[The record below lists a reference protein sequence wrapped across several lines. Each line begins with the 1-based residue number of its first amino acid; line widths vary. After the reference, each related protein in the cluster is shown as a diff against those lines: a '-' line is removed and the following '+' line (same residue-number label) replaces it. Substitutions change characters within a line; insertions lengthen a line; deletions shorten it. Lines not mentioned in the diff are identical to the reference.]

1 MATVYDNNNNIL
13 QNILETLKNI
23 ERQTR
28 ITVEQSLIRAQRE
41 TELQIK
47 LQQAVSQLQKTFE
60 ERQKLEESVFKD
72 NFIEK
77 ITRKISTKIADI
89 FLRKF
94 PNARDLQTEIIR
106 VLRSSTELGRRY
118 EAQTRN
124 WLEQF
129 FKLNRSQLNK
139 MLNEFIEEL
148 DDVFAVTDRT
158 RFKGKDFY
166 QATITY
172 LDSISR
178 NVARI
183 TAIQSA
189 MYRYFLPFRGCGC
202 AGFVAQQSED
212 QSTKREQRKSTI
224 NILSKVNLESEDQ
237 STKREQRKSTINILS
252 KVNLGIGLTE
262 QDIIRRLNV
271 ERVIEKYLMEEL
283 NIAGQSRLFRLAR
296 FKFLTP
302 ILSFFINDRFAQ
314 LLEKDYLS
322 TRQIAINTLIEELN
336 KRGFNLTDANFYPR
350 FQSML
355 QMLLINPGLIVDMEG
370 KIKKPELNKLIEVF
384 TSKPQTE
391 IETVVKAL
399 REGTNFDL
407 VKDWLTSISYRFGSA
422 INLKNTINELEKI
435 LGEFQP
441 VDFGLLDTFEK
452 ELLQYRFEQLG
463 HRAKIVPYLQ
473 QLIGMVRAGAI
484 PPNIASTV
492 YGRILFMLTIGD
504 YESVIDYVSDVLAQ
518 SHKLSRIAEQQ
529 QKLLTGGSIGE
540 IIELAAP
547 GGLLADVFGYKDY
560 YQLLRDIA
568 TRAVA
573 GNRFRYIIANISY
586 GLGQSLKVL
595 TGLWLASTVVTI
607 LAPVASLIPFV
618 GPILGKA
625 IYAFAALGGVSA
637 LRKLTSKNILEIIT
651 SFFAPYTKIAKGLD
665 KLITGG
671 RITEYLTGRF
681 TDVYKRFIETVNKG
695 FIEPL
700 GLRNA
705 IEKIANFRNRFAK
718 TLLETAATI
727 DDFFGGRFKVGTGLL
742 RGISSLI
749 NATFG
754 HFIRA
759 LTGKG
764 KIARANNAIQTNLV
778 GNENLEFEQVEIATQ
793 QTDVSSKVDIDL
805 SNILNNI
812 NAILSTLHEVNSK
825 VGIDLSNILN
835 SINTI
840 LSTLHDVSS
849 KIGTDLSNILNN
861 INTILSTLYEVNSKV
876 GVDLSNILNNINT
889 ILSNLYEELELKL
902 NQIMLNGERMYHLF
916 TDQQVDRNSYYM
928 LLRSIRDT
936 LENVYGSNSNDYI
949 PKILHQI
956 QECVCNRSKQNQ
968 PGNLG
973 QSFYG
978 FNSPMFLS
986 SFLLPILGNILG
998 DLSNSDL
1005 FTFGVGATA
1014 GVLAARKLG
1023 LLGKIIRGIRSI
1035 GRKLGIGKIM
1045 DFGLKGIKGG
1055 IKWLPRMIGRFSPL
1069 ALLGMGI
1076 SWGAD
1081 KLADLVGGDSL
1092 AGKLLK
1098 TLGSV
1103 AEWASLGAGI
1113 GGAVGSIIPGLGT
1126 GVGAIGGGILGG
1138 LYGLYKGVR
1147 DQFFKDENTTNIQTP
1162 QVTFKDE
1169 NTTNIQ
1175 TPQVTSVDLNTQILN
1190 TIATNTSTMVSL
1202 LQNISNSLDSLN
1214 ATLSSAFNVNQ
1225 NVNNNLLST
1234 WFGLI
1239 NPNFSM
1245 SPNYSYFNLR

>member
-1 MATVYDNNNNIL
+1 MATVYDDNNNIL

-47 LQQAVSQLQKTFE
+47 LQQAVSQLQKTIE

-77 ITRKISTKIADI
+77 IATSISTKIANI

-94 PNARDLQTEIIR
+94 PNVRDLQTEIIR
-106 VLRSSTELGRRY
+106 VLRSSTELGRRF

-129 FKLNRSQLNK
+129 FKLNRSQLNE

-148 DDVFAVTDRT
+148 DDIFAVTDRT

-189 MYRYFLPFRGCGC
+189 LYRYFLPFRGYGY

-212 QSTKREQRKSTI
+212 QYTEGK
-224 NILSKVNLESEDQ
+224 
-237 STKREQRKSTINILS
+237 QRKSTINILS

-271 ERVIEKYLMEEL
+271 ERIVEKYLMEEL
-283 NIAGQSRLFRLAR
+283 NVAGQSRLFRLAR

-322 TRQIAINTLIEELN
+322 TRQIAINVLIEELN
-336 KRGFNLTDANFYPR
+336 KRGFNLTDAKFYPR

-355 QMLLINPGLIVDMEG
+355 LMLLINPGLIVDTEG

-384 TSKPQTE
+384 TSESQTK
-391 IETVVKAL
+391 IENIVKAL
-399 REGTNFDL
+399 REGTDFDL
-407 VKDWLTSISYRFGSA
+407 VKDWLTSMSYRFGSA
-422 INLKNTINELEKI
+422 IKLKDTINELEKT
-435 LGEFQP
+435 LGKFEP
-441 VDFGLLDTFEK
+441 IDFGRLDNLEK
-452 ELLQYRFEQLG
+452 ELIQYRFKQLG
-463 HRAKIVPYLQ
+463 HKAKIVPYLQ
-473 QLIGMVRAGAI
+473 QLIGMVRTGAI

-492 YGRILFMLTIGD
+492 YSRILVMLAMGD

-518 SHKLSRIAEQQ
+518 SHKISRIAEQQ
-529 QKLLTGGSIGE
+529 QKLLTQGSIGE
-540 IIELAAP
+540 IIKLAAP

-560 YQLLRDIA
+560 YQLLRDIS
-568 TRAVA
+568 TRAIA
-573 GNRFRYIIANISY
+573 GSRFRYIIANISY
-586 GLGQSLKVL
+586 GLGQSLKLL
-595 TGLWLASTVVTI
+595 TGLWLAYNVATI
-607 LAPVASLIPFV
+607 FAPFVSLIPAV
-618 GPILGKA
+618 GPIFGKA
-625 IYAFAALGGVSA
+625 IYALAGLGTLSA
-637 LRKLTSKNILEIIT
+637 LRKLPDKNILQVIT
-651 SFFAPYTKIAKGLD
+651 SFFAPPIKIAGVLD
-665 KLITGG
+665 KLTGG
-671 RITEYLTGRF
+671 RITKYLTGRF
-681 TDVYKRFIETVNKG
+681 TDVHQRFIETVNKR

-700 GLRNA
+700 RLRNA
-705 IEKIANFRNRFAK
+705 IEMMVNFRNSFAK
-718 TLLETAATI
+718 TLLETTAAI
-727 DDFFGGRFKVGTGLL
+727 DNFFGSKVGTGLL
-742 RGISSLI
+742 RGISSLV

-754 HFIRA
+754 QFIRA
-759 LTGKG
+759 LTGKR
-764 KIARANNAIQTNLV
+764 KITRTGNVIQTNLV

-793 QTDVSSKVDIDL
+793 QTDV
-805 SNILNNI
+805 
-812 NAILSTLHEVNSK
+812 NSR
-825 VGIDLSNILN
+825 VY
-835 SINTI
+835 T
-840 LSTLHDVSS
+840 DV
-849 KIGTDLSNILNN
+849 SNILNN
-861 INTILSTLYEVNSKV
+861 INTILSTLYEEFES
-876 GVDLSNILNNINT
+876 
-889 ILSNLYEELELKL
+889 KL

-928 LLRSIRDT
+928 LLRTIRDT

-949 PKILHQI
+949 PKILHRI
-956 QECVCNRSKQNQ
+956 QECVCDRSKQNQ
-968 PGNLG
+968 PGNLRQSFLG

-978 FNSPMFLS
+978 FNTPMFLS
-986 SFLLPILGNILG
+986 SFLLPILGSTLG
-998 DLSNSDL
+998 ALSNTDWGNL
-1005 FTFGVGATA
+1005 FTFGAGATA

-1023 LLGKIIRGIRSI
+1023 LLGKIIGGIRSI
-1035 GRKLGIGKIM
+1035 GSILGIGKIM

-1055 IKWLPRMIGRFSPL
+1055 IKWLPKMIGRFSPF
-1069 ALLGMGI
+1069 ALLGTGI
-1076 SWGAD
+1076 SWGAN

-1092 AGKLLK
+1092 AGKLLN

-1103 AEWASLGAGI
+1103 AEWASLGAVT
-1113 GGAVGSIIPGLGT
+1113 GGAAGSIVPGLGT
-1126 GVGAIGGGILGG
+1126 GAGSIIGGVLGG

-1147 DQFFKDENTTNIQTP
+1147 EQFFS
-1162 QVTFKDE
+1162 DE

-1190 TIATNTSTMVSL
+1190 TIAANTSTMVSL
-1202 LQNISNSLDSLN
+1202 LQNISNSLNNLN
-1214 ATLSSAFNVNQ
+1214 VTLSSAFNVNQ

-1239 NPNFSM
+1239 NPNFGM

>member
-1 MATVYDNNNNIL
+1 MATVYDDNNNIL

-41 TELQIK
+41 TELQTK

-72 NFIEK
+72 QFIEK
-77 ITRKISTKIADI
+77 IITKISTKIADV

-94 PNARDLQTEIIR
+94 PNARDLQTEITR

-139 MLNEFIEEL
+139 VLNEFIEEL

-189 MYRYFLPFRGCGC
+189 MYRYFLPSRGGV
-202 AGFVAQQSED
+202 GFVAQQSED
-212 QSTKREQRKSTI
+212 QYT
-224 NILSKVNLESEDQ
+224 ESEQ
-237 STKREQRKSTINILS
+237 PIKQRRPKSTINILS

-271 ERVIEKYLMEEL
+271 ERTVEKYLMEEL

-302 ILSFFINDRFAQ
+302 ILSFFINDRFAE

-322 TRQIAINTLIEELN
+322 TRQIAINILIEELN
-336 KRGFNLTDANFYPR
+336 KRGFNLADAKFYPR
-350 FQSML
+350 FQSMV

-384 TSKPQTE
+384 TSEPQTE

-407 VKDWLTSISYRFGSA
+407 VKDWLTSMSYRFGSA
-422 INLKNTINELEKI
+422 IKLKDTIDELEKI
-435 LGEFQP
+435 FGKFQP
-441 VDFGLLDTFEK
+441 IDFGRLDKLEK

-463 HRAKIVPYLQ
+463 HRAKILPYLQ
-473 QLIGMVRAGAI
+473 QLIGMFRTGAI
-484 PPNIASTV
+484 PPSIALTV
-492 YGRILFMLTIGD
+492 YDRILFMLRTGD
-504 YESVIDYVSDVLAQ
+504 YGSVIDYVSDVLAQ
-518 SHKLSRIAEQQ
+518 SHKISRIAEQQ
-529 QKLLTGGSIGE
+529 QKLLTVGSIDE
-540 IIELAAP
+540 IIKLAAP
-547 GGLLADVFGYKDY
+547 GGLLADAFGYKDY
-560 YQLLRDIA
+560 YQLFRDIS
-568 TRAVA
+568 TRAIA
-573 GNRFRYIIANISY
+573 GNRSRYIIANISY

-595 TGLWLASTVVTI
+595 TGLWLAYNVATI
-607 LAPVASLIPFV
+607 FAPYAPLIPIV
-618 GPILGKA
+618 GPIFGNA
-625 IYAFAALGGVSA
+625 ISYAFAGLGVASA
-637 LRKLTSKNILEIIT
+637 LRKLTGKNILQIIT
-651 SFFAPYTKIAKGLD
+651 SFFAPYTKIAGGLD
-665 KLITGG
+665 KILTGG
-671 RITEYLTGRF
+671 RITKYLTGRF
-681 TDVYKRFIETVNKG
+681 TDVYKRFMETVNEG

-718 TLLETAATI
+718 TLLETAAAI

-742 RGISSLI
+742 RGISSLVD
-749 NATFG
+749 ATFG

-759 LTGKG
+759 LAGKG
-764 KIARANNAIQTNLV
+764 KITRTGNVIQTNLV
-778 GNENLEFEQVEIATQ
+778 GNENSEFERVEIATQ
-793 QTDVSSKVDIDL
+793 QTDAFSKINFKVDIDS
-805 SNILNNI
+805 SNI
-812 NAILSTLHEVNSK
+812 V
-825 VGIDLSNILN
+825 
-835 SINTI
+835 
-840 LSTLHDVSS
+840 
-849 KIGTDLSNILNN
+849 NN
-861 INTILSTLYEVNSKV
+861 INTILSTLYE
-876 GVDLSNILNNINT
+876 
-889 ILSNLYEELELKL
+889 EFEAKL

-916 TDQQVDRNSYYM
+916 TDEQVDRNSYYM

-936 LENVYGSNSNDYI
+936 LENVYGSNSSEYI
-949 PKILHQI
+949 PRILRQI
-956 QECVCNRSKQNQ
+956 QECTCNRSRQNQ

-978 FNSPMFLS
+978 FNSPMLLG

-998 DLSNSDL
+998 GLASTDWGSLL
-1005 FTFGVGATA
+1005 TIGAGATA

-1023 LLGKIIRGIRSI
+1023 LLGKIIGGIRS
-1035 GRKLGIGKIM
+1035 KLGIG
-1045 DFGLKGIKGG
+1045 IKNGAS
-1055 IKWLPRMIGRFSPL
+1055 WLPKTIGRFSPF

-1076 SWGAD
+1076 SWGTNE
-1081 KLADLVGGDSL
+1081 LADLVGGDSL
-1092 AGKLLK
+1092 ASRLLK

-1103 AEWASLGAGI
+1103 AEWASVGAVA
-1113 GGAVGSIIPGLGT
+1113 GGAAGSIIPGLGT
-1126 GVGAIGGGILGG
+1126 GIGSIGGGVLGG

-1147 DQFFKDENTTNIQTP
+1147 EQFFN
-1162 QVTFKDE
+1162 DE

-1202 LQNISNSLDSLN
+1202 LQNISNSLNSLN
-1214 ATLSSAFNVNQ
+1214 ATLSHTFNVNQ
-1225 NVNNNLLST
+1225 NANNNLFPT
-1234 WFGLI
+1234 WFGLV
-1239 NPNFSM
+1239 NPNFSIF
-1245 SPNYSYFNLR
+1245 PNYSYFNLR

>member
-1 MATVYDNNNNIL
+1 MATVYDDNSNIL

-41 TELQIK
+41 TELQTK

-60 ERQKLEESVFKD
+60 ERQKLEESIFKD
-72 NFIEK
+72 YFIEK
-77 ITRKISTKIADI
+77 IITKISTKIADV

-106 VLRSSTELGRRY
+106 ALRSSTELGRRY

-139 MLNEFIEEL
+139 VLNEFIEEL

-189 MYRYFLPFRGCGC
+189 MYRYFLPFRGGV
-202 AGFVAQQSED
+202 GFAAQQSE
-212 QSTKREQRKSTI
+212 QS
-224 NILSKVNLESEDQ
+224 
-237 STKREQRKSTINILS
+237 INILS

-262 QDIIRRLNV
+262 QDVIRRLNV
-271 ERVIEKYLMEEL
+271 ERAVEKYLMEEL

-336 KRGFNLTDANFYPR
+336 KRGFNLTDAKFYPR
-350 FQSML
+350 FQSMV

-384 TSKPQTE
+384 TSEPQTE
-391 IETVVKAL
+391 IETIVKAL

-407 VKDWLTSISYRFGSA
+407 IKDWLTSMSYRFGSA
-422 INLKNTINELEKI
+422 IKLKDTIAELEKI
-435 LGEFQP
+435 FGKFQP
-441 VDFGLLDTFEK
+441 IDFGRLDKLEK

-463 HRAKIVPYLQ
+463 HRAKILPYLH
-473 QLIGMVRAGAI
+473 QLVGLVRTGAI
-484 PPNIASTV
+484 PPNIALTI
-492 YGRILFMLTIGD
+492 YDRILFMLRTGD
-504 YESVIDYVSDVLAQ
+504 YGSVIDYVSDVLAQ
-518 SHKLSRIAEQQ
+518 SHKISRIAEQQ
-529 QKLLTGGSIGE
+529 QKLLTGGSIDE
-540 IIELAAP
+540 IIKLAAP

-560 YQLLRDIA
+560 YQLFRDIS

-595 TGLWLASTVVTI
+595 TGLWLAYNVATI
-607 LAPVASLIPFV
+607 FAPYAPLIPIV
-618 GPILGKA
+618 GPIFGKA
-625 IYAFAALGGVSA
+625 IAYAFAGLGVASV
-637 LRKLTSKNILEIIT
+637 LRKLTGKNILQIIT
-651 SFFAPYTKIAKGLD
+651 SFFAPYTKIAGGLD
-665 KLITGG
+665 KILTGG
-671 RITEYLTGRF
+671 RITKYLTGRF
-681 TDVYKRFIETVNKG
+681 TDVYKRFIETVNEG

-718 TLLETAATI
+718 TLLETAAAI

-742 RGISSLI
+742 RGISSLVD
-749 NATFG
+749 ATFG
-754 HFIRA
+754 YFIRA

-764 KIARANNAIQTNLV
+764 KITRTGNAIQTNLV
-778 GNENLEFEQVEIATQ
+778 GNENSEFERVEIETQ
-793 QTDVSSKVDIDL
+793 QTDAFSK
-805 SNILNNI
+805 I
-812 NAILSTLHEVNSK
+812 NFK
-825 VGIDLSNILN
+825 VGI
-835 SINTI
+835 
-840 LSTLHDVSS
+840 
-849 KIGTDLSNILNN
+849 DLSNILNN
-861 INTILSTLYEVNSKV
+861 INTILSTLYEEFES
-876 GVDLSNILNNINT
+876 
-889 ILSNLYEELELKL
+889 KL

-916 TDQQVDRNSYYM
+916 TDEQVDRNSYYM

-936 LENVYGSNSNDYI
+936 LENVYDSNSNDYI
-949 PKILHQI
+949 PKILRQI
-956 QECVCNRSKQNQ
+956 RECACDRSRQNQ

-978 FNSPMFLS
+978 FNSPMLLS

-998 DLSNSDL
+998 DLSSTDWGNL
-1005 FTFGVGATA
+1005 FTFGAGATA

-1023 LLGKIIRGIRSI
+1023 LLGKIIGGIRSI
-1035 GRKLGIGKIM
+1035 GSKLGIGKIM
-1045 DFGLKGIKGG
+1045 NFGLKGIKDGT
-1055 IKWLPRMIGRFSPL
+1055 KWLPKMIGRFSPF

-1076 SWGAD
+1076 SWGASE
-1081 KLADLVGGDSL
+1081 LADLVGDDSL
-1092 AGKLLK
+1092 ASRLLK
-1098 TLGSV
+1098 TLGSI
-1103 AEWASLGAGI
+1103 AEWASLGAVA
-1113 GGAVGSIIPGLGT
+1113 GGAAGSIIPGLGT
-1126 GVGAIGGGILGG
+1126 GIGSIGGGVLGG

-1147 DQFFKDENTTNIQTP
+1147 EQF
-1162 QVTFKDE
+1162 FKDE

-1202 LQNISNSLDSLN
+1202 LQNISNSLNSLN
-1214 ATLSSAFNVNQ
+1214 ATLSSTFNVNQ
-1225 NVNNNLLST
+1225 NANNNLLPT
-1234 WFGLI
+1234 WFGLV
-1239 NPNFSM
+1239 NPNFSIF
-1245 SPNYSYFNLR
+1245 PNYSYFNLR

>member
-224 NILSKVNLESEDQ
+224 NILSKVNL
-237 STKREQRKSTINILS
+237 
-252 KVNLGIGLTE
+252 GIGLTE

-407 VKDWLTSISYRFGSA
+407 VKDWLTSMSYRFGSA
-422 INLKNTINELEKI
+422 IKLKNNINELQKI

-441 VDFGLLDTFEK
+441 VDFGLLDKLEK

-835 SINTI
+835 
-840 LSTLHDVSS
+840 
-849 KIGTDLSNILNN
+849 N

-956 QECVCNRSKQNQ
+956 QECTCNRSKQNQ

-998 DLSNSDL
+998 DLSNTDL
-1005 FTFGVGATA
+1005 LTFGAGATA

-1035 GRKLGIGKIM
+1035 GSKLGIGKI
-1045 DFGLKGIKGG
+1045 
-1055 IKWLPRMIGRFSPL
+1055 W
-1069 ALLGMGI
+1069 
-1076 SWGAD
+1076 
-1081 KLADLVGGDSL
+1081 
-1092 AGKLLK
+1092 
-1098 TLGSV
+1098 
-1103 AEWASLGAGI
+1103 
-1113 GGAVGSIIPGLGT
+1113 
-1126 GVGAIGGGILGG
+1126 IL
-1138 LYGLYKGVR
+1138 
-1147 DQFFKDENTTNIQTP
+1147 D
-1162 QVTFKDE
+1162 
-1169 NTTNIQ
+1169 
-1175 TPQVTSVDLNTQILN
+1175 
-1190 TIATNTSTMVSL
+1190 
-1202 LQNISNSLDSLN
+1202 
-1214 ATLSSAFNVNQ
+1214 
-1225 NVNNNLLST
+1225 
-1234 WFGLI
+1234 
-1239 NPNFSM
+1239 
-1245 SPNYSYFNLR
+1245 

>member
-1 MATVYDNNNNIL
+1 MATVYDDNNNIL

-41 TELQIK
+41 TELQTK
-47 LQQAVSQLQKTFE
+47 LQQAISQLQKTFE
-60 ERQKLEESVFKD
+60 QRQKLEESVFKD
-72 NFIEK
+72 SFIEK
-77 ITRKISTKIADI
+77 IITKISTKIADI

-106 VLRSSTELGRRY
+106 ALRSSTELGRRY

-139 MLNEFIEEL
+139 VLNEFIEEL

-189 MYRYFLPFRGCGC
+189 MYRYFLPFRGGT
-202 AGFVAQQSED
+202 GFVAQQSED
-212 QSTKREQRKSTI
+212 
-224 NILSKVNLESEDQ
+224 
-237 STKREQRKSTINILS
+237 TINILS

-271 ERVIEKYLMEEL
+271 ERAVEKYLMEEL

-336 KRGFNLTDANFYPR
+336 KRGFNLTDAKFYPR
-350 FQSML
+350 FQSMV

-384 TSKPQTE
+384 TSEPQTE

-407 VKDWLTSISYRFGSA
+407 VKDWLTSMSYRFGSA
-422 INLKNTINELEKI
+422 IKLKDTIDELEKI
-435 LGEFQP
+435 FGKFQP
-441 VDFGLLDTFEK
+441 IDFGRLAKLEK

-463 HRAKIVPYLQ
+463 HRAKILPYLH
-473 QLIGMVRAGAI
+473 QLIGMVRTGAI
-484 PPNIASTV
+484 PPNIALTV
-492 YGRILFMLTIGD
+492 YDRILFMLRTGD
-504 YESVIDYVSDVLAQ
+504 YGSVIDYVSDVLAQ
-518 SHKLSRIAEQQ
+518 SHKISRIAEQQ
-529 QKLLTGGSIGE
+529 QKLLTGGSIDE
-540 IIELAAP
+540 IIKLAAP

-560 YQLLRDIA
+560 YQLFRDIS
-568 TRAVA
+568 TRAIA

-595 TGLWLASTVVTI
+595 TGLWLAYNVATI
-607 LAPVASLIPFV
+607 FAPYAPLIPIV
-618 GPILGKA
+618 GPIFGKA
-625 IYAFAALGGVSA
+625 IAYAFAGLGVASA
-637 LRKLTSKNILEIIT
+637 LRKLTGKNILQIIT
-651 SFFAPYTKIAKGLD
+651 SFFAPYTKIAGGLD
-665 KLITGG
+665 KILTGG
-671 RITEYLTGRF
+671 RITKYLTGRF
-681 TDVYKRFIETVNKG
+681 TDVYKRFIETVNEG

-705 IEKIANFRNRFAK
+705 IEKIADFRNRFAK
-718 TLLETAATI
+718 TLLETAAAI

-742 RGISSLI
+742 RGISSLVD
-749 NATFG
+749 ATFG

-764 KIARANNAIQTNLV
+764 KITRTGNAIQTNLV
-778 GNENLEFEQVEIATQ
+778 GNENLEFERVGIATQ
-793 QTDVSSKVDIDL
+793 QTDASSKINFKVDI
-805 SNILNNI
+805 
-812 NAILSTLHEVNSK
+812 
-825 VGIDLSNILN
+825 
-835 SINTI
+835 
-840 LSTLHDVSS
+840 
-849 KIGTDLSNILNN
+849 DLSNILNN
-861 INTILSTLYEVNSKV
+861 INTILSTLYE
-876 GVDLSNILNNINT
+876 
-889 ILSNLYEELELKL
+889 EFELKL

-936 LENVYGSNSNDYI
+936 LENVYDSNSNDYI
-949 PKILHQI
+949 PKVLRQI
-956 QECVCNRSKQNQ
+956 RECACNRSRQNQ

-978 FNSPMFLS
+978 FNSPMLLS
-986 SFLLPILGNILG
+986 SFLLPMLGNILG
-998 DLSNSDL
+998 DLSNTDWGNL
-1005 FTFGVGATA
+1005 FTFGAGATA

-1023 LLGKIIRGIRSI
+1023 LLGKIIGGIRSI
-1035 GRKLGIGKIM
+1035 GSKLGIGKIVN
-1045 DFGLKGIKGG
+1045 FGLKGIKDGA
-1055 IKWLPRMIGRFSPL
+1055 KWLPKMIGRFSPF
-1069 ALLGMGI
+1069 ALLGTGI
-1076 SWGAD
+1076 SWGASE
-1081 KLADLVGGDSL
+1081 LADLVGDDSL
-1092 AGKLLK
+1092 ASRLLK
-1098 TLGSV
+1098 TLGST
-1103 AEWASLGAGI
+1103 AEWASLGAVA
-1113 GGAVGSIIPGLGT
+1113 GGAAGSIIPGLGT
-1126 GVGAIGGGILGG
+1126 GIGSIGGGILGG

-1147 DQFFKDENTTNIQTP
+1147 EQFFKDE
-1162 QVTFKDE
+1162 K
-1169 NTTNIQ
+1169 TTNIQ

-1202 LQNISNSLDSLN
+1202 LQNISNSLNSLN

-1225 NVNNNLLST
+1225 NANNNLLST
-1234 WFGLI
+1234 WFGLV
-1239 NPNFSM
+1239 NPNFSIF
-1245 SPNYSYFNLR
+1245 PNYSYFNLR

>member
-41 TELQIK
+41 TELQTK
-47 LQQAVSQLQKTFE
+47 LQQALSQLQKTFE
-60 ERQKLEESVFKD
+60 ERQKLEELVFKD
-72 NFIEK
+72 YFIEK
-77 ITRKISTKIADI
+77 IIKKISTKIADV
-89 FLRKF
+89 FLRKL
-94 PNARDLQTEIIR
+94 PNARDLQTEITR

-139 MLNEFIEEL
+139 VLNEFTEEL

-189 MYRYFLPFRGCGC
+189 MYRYFLPFRGGV
-202 AGFVAQQSED
+202 GFVAQQSED
-212 QSTKREQRKSTI
+212 QYTESEQLIEQRRP
-224 NILSKVNLESEDQ
+224 
-237 STKREQRKSTINILS
+237 KREQRKSTINILS

-271 ERVIEKYLMEEL
+271 ERAVEKYLMEEL

-322 TRQIAINTLIEELN
+322 TRQIAINILIEELN
-336 KRGFNLTDANFYPR
+336 KRGFNLTDAKFYPR
-350 FQSML
+350 FQSMM
-355 QMLLINPGLIVDMEG
+355 QMLLINPGLIVDMED

-384 TSKPQTE
+384 TSEPQTE
-391 IETVVKAL
+391 IETIVKAL

-407 VKDWLTSISYRFGSA
+407 VKDWLTSMSYRFGSA
-422 INLKNTINELEKI
+422 IKLKDTIDELEKI
-435 LGEFQP
+435 FGKFQS
-441 VDFGLLDTFEK
+441 VDFGRLDKLEK

-463 HRAKIVPYLQ
+463 HRAKILPYLQ
-473 QLIGMVRAGAI
+473 QLIGMVRTGAI
-484 PPNIASTV
+484 PPNIALTV
-492 YGRILFMLTIGD
+492 YDRILFMLRTGD
-504 YESVIDYVSDVLAQ
+504 YGSVIDYVSDVLAQ
-518 SHKLSRIAEQQ
+518 SHKISRIAEQQ
-529 QKLLTGGSIGE
+529 QKLLTSGSIDE
-540 IIELAAP
+540 IIKLAAP

-560 YQLLRDIA
+560 YQLFRDIS

-573 GNRFRYIIANISY
+573 GNRFRYIIASISY

-595 TGLWLASTVVTI
+595 TGLWLAYN
-607 LAPVASLIPFV
+607 VASIFAPYAPLIPIV
-618 GPILGKA
+618 GPIFGKA
-625 IYAFAALGGVSA
+625 IAYAFAGLGVASA
-637 LRKLTSKNILEIIT
+637 LRKLTGKNITQIIT
-651 SFFAPYTKIAKGLD
+651 SFFAPYTKIAGGLD
-665 KLITGG
+665 KILTGG
-671 RITEYLTGRF
+671 RITKYLTGRF
-681 TDVYKRFIETVNKG
+681 TDVYKRFIETVNEG

-700 GLRNA
+700 RLRNA
-705 IEKIANFRNRFAK
+705 IEKISNFRNRFAK
-718 TLLETAATI
+718 TLLETAAAI

-749 NATFG
+749 DATFG

-759 LTGKG
+759 LTGKR
-764 KIARANNAIQTNLV
+764 KITRTDNAIQTNLV
-778 GNENLEFEQVEIATQ
+778 GNENLESEQVEIASQ
-793 QTDVSSKVDIDL
+793 QTD
-805 SNILNNI
+805 
-812 NAILSTLHEVNSK
+812 TF
-825 VGIDLSNILN
+825 
-835 SINTI
+835 
-840 LSTLHDVSS
+840 S
-849 KIGTDLSNILNN
+849 KINFKVAIDLSNILNN
-861 INTILSTLYEVNSKV
+861 INTILSTLYE
-876 GVDLSNILNNINT
+876 
-889 ILSNLYEELELKL
+889 EFEAKL

-916 TDQQVDRNSYYM
+916 TDKQVDRNSYYM

-936 LENVYGSNSNDYI
+936 LENVYNSNSSEYI
-949 PKILHQI
+949 PKILRQI
-956 QECVCNRSKQNQ
+956 QECACERSKQNQ
-968 PGNLG
+968 LGNLG

-986 SFLLPILGNILG
+986 SFLLSTLGNILG
-998 DLSNSDL
+998 DLSSTDWGNL
-1005 FTFGVGATA
+1005 FTFGAGATA

-1023 LLGKIIRGIRSI
+1023 LLGKIIRGTRSI
-1035 GRKLGIGKIM
+1035 GSKLGIGKIVN
-1045 DFGLKGIKGG
+1045 FGLEGIKDG
-1055 IKWLPRMIGRFSPL
+1055 IKWLPKMIGRFSPF

-1076 SWGAD
+1076 SWGANE
-1081 KLADLVGGDSL
+1081 LADLVGDDSL
-1092 AGKLLK
+1092 ASRLLK
-1098 TLGSV
+1098 TLGSI
-1103 AEWASLGAGI
+1103 AEWASLGAVA
-1113 GGAVGSIIPGLGT
+1113 GGAAGSIIPGLGT
-1126 GVGAIGGGILGG
+1126 GIGSIGGGVLGG

-1147 DQFFKDENTTNIQTP
+1147 EQFFKDENTA
-1162 QVTFKDE
+1162 
-1169 NTTNIQ
+1169 NIQ

-1202 LQNISNSLDSLN
+1202 LQNISNSLNSLN
-1214 ATLSSAFNVNQ
+1214 ATLSSTFNVNQ
-1225 NVNNNLLST
+1225 NANNNLFPT
-1234 WFGLI
+1234 WFGLAT
-1239 NPNFSM
+1239 NFSIF
-1245 SPNYSYFNLR
+1245 PNYSYFNLR

>member
-1 MATVYDNNNNIL
+1 MATVYDDNNNIL

-41 TELQIK
+41 TELQTK

-72 NFIEK
+72 SFIEK
-77 ITRKISTKIADI
+77 IITKISTKIADI

-106 VLRSSTELGRRY
+106 TLRSSTELGRRY

-139 MLNEFIEEL
+139 VLNEFIEEL

-189 MYRYFLPFRGCGC
+189 MYRYFLPSRGSV
-202 AGFVAQQSED
+202 GFAAQRSEG
-212 QSTKREQRKSTI
+212 
-224 NILSKVNLESEDQ
+224 
-237 STKREQRKSTINILS
+237 TINILS

-271 ERVIEKYLMEEL
+271 ERAVEKYLMEEL

-302 ILSFFINDRFAQ
+302 ILSFFINDRFDQ

-336 KRGFNLTDANFYPR
+336 KRGFNLTDAKFYSR
-350 FQSML
+350 FQSMV

-384 TSKPQTE
+384 TSEPQTE
-391 IETVVKAL
+391 IETIVKAL

-407 VKDWLTSISYRFGSA
+407 VKDWLTSMSYRFGSA
-422 INLKNTINELEKI
+422 IKLKDTIGELEKI
-435 LGEFQP
+435 FGKFQP
-441 VDFGLLDTFEK
+441 IDFGRLDKLEK

-463 HRAKIVPYLQ
+463 HRAKILPYLQ
-473 QLIGMVRAGAI
+473 QLIGMVRTGAI
-484 PPNIASTV
+484 SPNIALTV
-492 YGRILFMLTIGD
+492 YDRILFMLRTGD
-504 YESVIDYVSDVLAQ
+504 YGSVIDYVSDVLAQ
-518 SHKLSRIAEQQ
+518 SHKISRIAEQQ

-540 IIELAAP
+540 IINLAAP
-547 GGLLADVFGYKDY
+547 GGLLADAFGYKDY
-560 YQLLRDIA
+560 YQLFRDIS

-573 GNRFRYIIANISY
+573 GNRFRYITANISY

-595 TGLWLASTVVTI
+595 TGLWLAYNVATI
-607 LAPVASLIPFV
+607 FAPYAPLIPIV
-618 GPILGKA
+618 GPIFGKA
-625 IYAFAALGGVSA
+625 IAYAFAGLGVTSA
-637 LRKLTSKNILEIIT
+637 LRKLTGKNILQIIT
-651 SFFAPYTKIAKGLD
+651 SFFAPYTKIAGGLD
-665 KLITGG
+665 KILTGG
-671 RITEYLTGRF
+671 RITKYLTGRF
-681 TDVYKRFIETVNKG
+681 TDVYKRFIETVNEG

-718 TLLETAATI
+718 TLLETAAAI

-742 RGISSLI
+742 RGISSLVD
-749 NATFG
+749 ATFG
-754 HFIRA
+754 QFIRE

-764 KIARANNAIQTNLV
+764 KITRIGNVKQTKLD
-778 GNENLEFEQVEIATQ
+778 GNESFERVEITTQ
-793 QTDVSSKVDIDL
+793 QTDAFNKINFKADIDL

-812 NAILSTLHEVNSK
+812 N
-825 VGIDLSNILN
+825 
-835 SINTI
+835 TI
-840 LSTLHDVSS
+840 LEEFES
-849 KIGTDLSNILNN
+849 KLNQIMLNGENKINFKVDIDLSNILNN
-861 INTILSTLYEVNSKV
+861 INTILSTLYEEFES
-876 GVDLSNILNNINT
+876 
-889 ILSNLYEELELKL
+889 KL

-916 TDQQVDRNSYYM
+916 TDGQVDRNSYYM

-936 LENVYGSNSNDYI
+936 LENVYDSNSNDYI
-949 PKILHQI
+949 PKIIRQI
-956 QECVCNRSKQNQ
+956 RECACDRSKQNQ

-986 SFLLPILGNILG
+986 SLLLPILGNILG
-998 DLSNSDL
+998 DLSSTDLGNL
-1005 FTFGVGATA
+1005 FTFGAGATA
-1014 GVLAARKLG
+1014 GVLATRKLG

-1035 GRKLGIGKIM
+1035 GSKLGIGKIAN
-1045 DFGLKGIKGG
+1045 FGLKGIKDGT
-1055 IKWLPRMIGRFSPL
+1055 KWIPKMIGRFSPL
-1069 ALLGMGI
+1069 KGIKDGAKWLPKMIGRFSPFALLGMGI
-1076 SWGAD
+1076 SWGASE
-1081 KLADLVGGDSL
+1081 LADLVGDDSL
-1092 AGKLLK
+1092 ASRLLK
-1098 TLGSV
+1098 TLGSI
-1103 AEWASLGAGI
+1103 AEWASLGAVA
-1113 GGAVGSIIPGLGT
+1113 GGAAGSIVPGLGT
-1126 GVGAIGGGILGG
+1126 GIGSIGGGVLGG

-1147 DQFFKDENTTNIQTP
+1147 EQF
-1162 QVTFKDE
+1162 FKDE

-1202 LQNISNSLDSLN
+1202 LQNISNSLNSLN
-1214 ATLSSAFNVNQ
+1214 ATLSSTFNVNQ
-1225 NVNNNLLST
+1225 NANNNLLST
-1234 WFGLI
+1234 WFGLV
-1239 NPNFSM
+1239 NPNFSIY
-1245 SPNYSYFNLR
+1245 PNYSYFNLR

>member
-41 TELQIK
+41 TELQTK
-47 LQQAVSQLQKTFE
+47 LQQAVLQLQKTFE

-72 NFIEK
+72 SFIEK
-77 ITRKISTKIADI
+77 ITTKISTKIADI

-106 VLRSSTELGRRY
+106 TLRSSTELGRRY

-129 FKLNRSQLNK
+129 FELNRSQLNK
-139 MLNEFIEEL
+139 VLNEFIEEL
-148 DDVFAVTDRT
+148 DDIFAVTDRT

-189 MYRYFLPFRGCGC
+189 LYRYFLPSRGGV
-202 AGFVAQQSED
+202 GFVAQQSED
-212 QSTKREQRKSTI
+212 QYTEGK
-224 NILSKVNLESEDQ
+224 
-237 STKREQRKSTINILS
+237 QRKSTINILS

-271 ERVIEKYLMEEL
+271 ERTVEKYLMEEL

-302 ILSFFINDRFAQ
+302 ILSFFINDRFAE

-336 KRGFNLTDANFYPR
+336 KRGFNLTDARFYPR
-350 FQSML
+350 LQSIV
-355 QMLLINPGLIVDMEG
+355 QMLLINPGLIVDTEG

-384 TSKPQTE
+384 TSESQTK
-391 IETVVKAL
+391 IENIVKAL
-399 REGTNFDL
+399 REGTDFDL

-422 INLKNTINELEKI
+422 IKLKDTIDELEKT
-435 LGEFQP
+435 LGKFEP
-441 VDFGLLDTFEK
+441 IDFDRLDDLEK

-463 HRAKIVPYLQ
+463 YRVKIVPYLQ
-473 QLIGMVRAGAI
+473 QLIGLVRTGAI

-492 YGRILFMLTIGD
+492 YSRILIMLSMGD

-518 SHKLSRIAEQQ
+518 SHKISSIAEQQ
-529 QKLLTGGSIGE
+529 QKLLTRGSIGE
-540 IIELAAP
+540 IIKLAAP

-560 YQLLRDIA
+560 YQLLRDIS
-568 TRAVA
+568 TRAIA
-573 GNRFRYIIANISY
+573 GSRFRYIVANISY
-586 GLGQSLKVL
+586 GLGQALKLL
-595 TGLWLASTVVTI
+595 TGLWLAYNVATI
-607 LAPVASLIPFV
+607 FAPLASLIPVV
-618 GPILGKA
+618 GPIFGKA
-625 IYAFAALGGVSA
+625 IYAFAGLGTLSA
-637 LRKLTSKNILEIIT
+637 LRKLTDKNILQIIT
-651 SFFAPYTKIAKGLD
+651 SFFAPPIKIAGVLD
-665 KLITGG
+665 KLTGG
-671 RITEYLTGRF
+671 RITKYLTGRF
-681 TDVYKRFIETVNKG
+681 TNVNQRFIETVNKS

-700 GLRNA
+700 RLRNA
-705 IEKIANFRNRFAK
+705 IEKMVNFRNSFAK
-718 TLLETAATI
+718 TLLETAAAI
-727 DDFFGGRFKVGTGLL
+727 DNFFGGKVGTDLL
-742 RGISSLI
+742 RGISSLV

-754 HFIRA
+754 QFIRA
-759 LTGKG
+759 LTGKR
-764 KIARANNAIQTNLV
+764 KITRTGNVIQTNLV
-778 GNENLEFEQVEIATQ
+778 ENENLEFEQVEIATQ
-793 QTDVSSKVDIDL
+793 QTDVNSRVYTDL
-805 SNILNNI
+805 SNILNN
-812 NAILSTLHEVNSK
+812 VNT
-825 VGIDLSNILN
+825 N
-835 SINTI
+835 
-840 LSTLHDVSS
+840 
-849 KIGTDLSNILNN
+849 LSNILNN
-861 INTILSTLYEVNSKV
+861 INT
-876 GVDLSNILNNINT
+876 DLSNKVNNINT
-889 ILSNLYEELELKL
+889 ILSSLYEEFESKL

-949 PKILHQI
+949 PKILHRI

-968 PGNLG
+968 PRNLG
-973 QSFYG
+973 QTFYG
-978 FNSPMFLS
+978 FNLPMFLG
-986 SFLLPILGNILG
+986 SFLLSILGNTLG
-998 DLSNSDL
+998 DLSNSVFGNL
-1005 FTFGVGATA
+1005 FTLGVGATA
-1014 GVLAARKLG
+1014 GLLATRKLG
-1023 LLGKIIRGIRSI
+1023 LLGKIIGGIRSI
-1035 GRKLGIGKIM
+1035 GSKLGIGKIVN
-1045 DFGLKGIKGG
+1045 FGLKGIKAGA
-1055 IKWLPRMIGRFSPL
+1055 KWLPKIIGRFSPF

-1076 SWGAD
+1076 SWGVN
-1081 KLADLVGGDSL
+1081 KLGDLVGEDSL

-1098 TLGSV
+1098 ILGSV
-1103 AEWASLGAGI
+1103 VEWGSLGAVA
-1113 GGAVGSIIPGLGT
+1113 GGAAGSVIPGLGT
-1126 GVGAIGGGILGG
+1126 GVGAIGGGVLGG
-1138 LYGLYKGVR
+1138 LYGLYKGVKE
-1147 DQFFKDENTTNIQTP
+1147 QFFEDENTTNIQTP
-1162 QVTFKDE
+1162 Q
-1169 NTTNIQ
+1169 I
-1175 TPQVTSVDLNTQILN
+1175 TSGDLNTQILN

-1202 LQNISNSLDSLN
+1202 LQNISNSLNNLN

-1234 WFGLI
+1234 WFGLL